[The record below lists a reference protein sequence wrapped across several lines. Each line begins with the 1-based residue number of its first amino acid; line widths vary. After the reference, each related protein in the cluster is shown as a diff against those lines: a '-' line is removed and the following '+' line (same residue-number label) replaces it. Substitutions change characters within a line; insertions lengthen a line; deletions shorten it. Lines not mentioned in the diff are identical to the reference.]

1 MRNKPFK
8 ISRSDALEL
17 FKQEI
22 QLLENSIRNKGGRI
36 TNLNYAG
43 SLRREKPEVGDL
55 DGIIATND
63 IDILRSALE
72 ENNYNNIFSN
82 LVCKKKISFGDKI
95 IDLDLFVSENY
106 NWGNTSL
113 WSCGSEFFNVSF
125 DKHLNQNGYNRK
137 LYKIYKENYDND
149 LNFKNEESIFKYFDL
164 KFIEPKDRN
173 IIGILKWTNIVY
185 MTFLKR
191 TVIS

>member
-8 ISRSDALEL
+8 IARSDALEL
-17 FKQEI
+17 FKQEM
-22 QLLENSIRNKGGRI
+22 QLLEKSIRNKGGRI

-63 IDILRSALE
+63 IDILRSALK
-72 ENNYNNIFSN
+72 ENNYKNIFSN
-82 LVCKKKISFGDKI
+82 LVCKKKIPFGNEI

-113 WSCGSEFFNVSF
+113 WSCGSEFFNVAF
-125 DKHLNQNGYNRK
+125 NNHLKENGYNRK
-137 LYKIYKENYDND
+137 LYKIYKENYDNH

-164 KFIEPKDRN
+164 KFVEPKNRN
-173 IIGILKWTNIVY
+173 IVGILKWIIIVY
-185 MTFLKR
+185 TIFLRR
-191 TVIS
+191 TVTS